1 MVGSLKTSDVVLAFF
16 TKHATEALFGAF
28 AGVFEAT
35 KKAVAAV
42 PADYAKYVEQKA
54 VQSLKSTMFNR
65 QTHQNGWTAFLWPT
79 VSCRTGCYPHWFR
92 FHWVLFYLTNHH
104 ACQEQDII
112 KNCAHILTPR
122 QLAGL
127 KEHEEDVKRLKLST
141 TTVHCV
147 NMIVRKMASKSAR
160 ERSALAR
167 ELFGL
172 LSSCYVC
179 RCFLFLVGTHCF

>member
-65 QTHQNGWTAFLWPT
+65 QTHQNACGLMDSISVANGFLQD
-79 VSCRTGCYPHWFR
+79 
-92 FHWVLFYLTNHH
+92 WVLSSL
-104 ACQEQDII
+104 IPI
-112 KNCAHILTPR
+112 
-122 QLAGL
+122 
-127 KEHEEDVKRLKLST
+127 S
-141 TTVHCV
+141 
-147 NMIVRKMASKSAR
+147 
-160 ERSALAR
+160 
-167 ELFGL
+167 
-172 LSSCYVC
+172 LSSVLSNKSPCMP
-179 RCFLFLVGTHCF
+179 RAGHHQELRPHPDSETARRAEGTRGGCEAAEALYDYSSLCEHDSSQNGF